1 MYFFLLLLNLDT
13 VSGNAI
19 LVEPVP
25 RLGTT
30 RTNPQK
36 YVYGIHGTAGIRYPF
51 SNAFLNTCGTGRGNN
66 PGDVSAT
73 YSTGE
78 KIQVRWRM
86 LTGLSGEPE
95 RIRVA
100 IMYSDDDNFNDNV
113 IYDVSNNDVSG
124 SLCPDGTNVD
134 NGACQGTTA
143 GNREPIDFDEKF
155 AVLTKPCTRCVLQ
168 WVWDTRDGYGFVDCA
183 DIEITGEPI
192 TDTNTAGPPVVT
204 TNTNPQCND
213 FCFKLRDTCPGQYES
228 VGACNRQCQSQ
239 ARSILTESITGDTFE
254 CRRSHMENVRELNF
268 SGNRNAECSSA
279 GPSGDSMCLPTS
291 ACDIFCNVF
300 NEVCK
305 VADLGTVAFPGF
317 QGIAKCVE
325 TCSSLNQTGVVGA
338 MSGNTLQC
346 REFQLALASDD
357 AQAHEKETFC
367 SRAQPEPTQV
377 CVSYKPCDTFCSS
390 WDKWCGGFVNITQ
403 YTNCTIEC
411 ENIISIGNL
420 GDRSGNTL
428 QCREYYL
435 GAAALTQQPGSVSA
449 KIACESAAKDGGEFC
464 RGSPPGS
471 TSNAVKLRIAGGLG
485 TFVVLL
491 VGLF

>member
-13 VSGNAI
+13 VSGEA
-19 LVEPVP
+19 LLTSPVP

-30 RTNPQK
+30 RTRPEK
-36 YVYGIHGTAGIRYPF
+36 YFYGVHGTAGIRYPF
-51 SNAFLNTCGTGRGNN
+51 SDAFLNTCGTGRGNN
-66 PGDVSAT
+66 PGVVSAT

-78 KIQVRWRM
+78 KPAVKWKM
-86 LTGLSGEPE
+86 LTGLGGEPE

-124 SLCPDGTNVD
+124 SRCPNMENVA
-134 NGACQGTTA
+134 NGACDGTTA
-143 GNREPIDFDEKF
+143 APRTPIDFEEKF
-155 AVLTKPCTRCVLQ
+155 AALTKPCTRCVLQ

-183 DIEITGEPI
+183 DITINGDPI
-192 TDTNTAGPPVVT
+192 TDTNTAAPPVVT
-204 TNTNPQCND
+204 TNTNPECND
-213 FCFKLRDTCPGQYES
+213 FCFTLRDTCLGEYVS

-254 CRRSHMENVRELNF
+254 CRRSHMENVRESNF
-268 SGNRNAECSSA
+268 SGNKNAECSSA

-305 VADLGTVAFPGF
+305 IDELGTVAFEEF
-317 QGIAKCVE
+317 RGIQKCVE

-346 REFQLALASDD
+346 REFQLALASD
-357 AQAHEKETFC
+357 AQGLNKELLC
-367 SRAQPEPTQV
+367 AKAQPEPTQD
-377 CVSYKPCDTFCSS
+377 CISSYKPCDTFCSS
-390 WDKWCGGFVNITQ
+390 WDKWCGDFVNITQ
-403 YTNCTIEC
+403 YINCTIEC

-435 GAAALTQQPGSVSA
+435 GAAALTQQPGSVFA
-449 KIACESAAKDGGEFC
+449 KTFCESAAKDGGKFC